1 MSYRAQITVAA
12 SAGFCPGVK
21 GAIDKVLELAK
32 EARGPVYTLGPL
44 IHNKQ
49 VIQTLEEKG
58 VRAVN
63 DASEIKEKGATLVI
77 RAHGIPPEAEAA
89 VRALD
94 LNVVD
99 ATCPLVKKVH
109 RNIKEW
115 ADKGYDTVIVG
126 DADHAEVIGLMG
138 YTAGRG
144 HVVSGPGEAARLPRL
159 KKANIVAQTTQEG
172 DVFMKTVEAVRGR
185 AGELIVSNTICA
197 PTRERQRETLELSA
211 KSDLVIVVGGKN
223 SANTA
228 RLFQIC
234 AKLAPRAVH
243 IEREDELEPEL
254 FDGVSS
260 VFITAGASTPV
271 WMIEKVLAR
280 ARELTEVRRSA
291 LAGGLE
297 FLWLLT
303 VTSCVFTAA
312 AAVALAYASMR
323 LQGLPA
329 SADMLALAGLFV
341 FSLHLTNRAAEK
353 GTAVPDR
360 SKQLL
365 FVRFGRTTRAIALL
379 AGVTAIALA
388 ARTTGTV
395 ALLLTAFF
403 WGMGMLYP
411 YKMPLGLDRF
421 AKFPG
426 SKDIMTALGWA
437 FVCAALPA
445 LSYGSLAYKSSQ
457 LAVLFAFTLVFARS
471 VMFGIS
477 HVHSDMIVG
486 DENFYKAAG
495 PRRTYAAVL
504 SVFIFMEG
512 VLIALKNLA
521 WKGPLVN
528 AMIAGLFYYLG
539 LIIFFYFRR
548 MPEKTLAETLID
560 SQFLILAG
568 LVLVS

>member
-32 EARGPVYTLGPL
+32 EAKGPIYTLGPL
-44 IHNKQ
+44 IHNRQ

-58 VRAVN
+58 VRAVK

-89 VRALD
+89 VRKLG

-109 RNIKEW
+109 RNIAEW
-115 ADKGYDTVIVG
+115 AEKGYSTVIVG

-138 YTAGRG
+138 YTSGRG
-144 HVVSGPGEAARLPRL
+144 FVVSGPEEAEKLPRL
-159 KKANIVAQTTQEG
+159 ERANIVAQTTQEG
-172 DVFMKTVEAVRGR
+172 DVFLKTAEAVRAR
-185 AGELIVSNTICA
+185 AGELIISNTICA
-197 PTRERQRETLELSA
+197 PTRERQRETVELSA
-211 KSDLVIVVGGKN
+211 ASDLVIVVGGKN

-243 IEREDELEPEL
+243 IEREDELSPEL

-271 WMIEKVLAR
+271 WMIEKVLAKSR
-280 ARELTEVRRSA
+280 ALTEVRRSA
-291 LAGGLE
+291 LAGWLE
-297 FLWLLT
+297 YLWLLT

-312 AAVALAYASMR
+312 AAVSLAYASMR
-323 LQGLPA
+323 LQGLPI
-329 SADMLALAGLFV
+329 SGDMLALAGLFV

-360 SKQLL
+360 AKRLL
-365 FVRFGRTTRAIALL
+365 FVRFGRATRVVALL
-379 AGVTAIALA
+379 AGVAALALA
-388 ARTTGTV
+388 ASLG
-395 ALLLTAFF
+395 AAAFLLTAFF

-411 YKMPLGLDRF
+411 YKMPLGLDSF

-457 LAVLFAFTLVFARS
+457 LAVVFAFTLVFARS

-486 DENFYKAAG
+486 NENFYKAAG

-504 SVFIFMEG
+504 SVFIFMEV

-521 WKGPLVN
+521 WKEPLVN
-528 AMIAGLFYYLG
+528 AMIAGMFYYLG

>member
-21 GAIDKVLELAK
+21 GAIDKVLELAAAGK
-32 EARGPVYTLGPL
+32 GPIYTLGPL

-58 VRAVN
+58 VRAVRE
-63 DASEIKEKGATLVI
+63 ASEIKEKGATLVI
-77 RAHGIPPEAEAA
+77 RAHGIPPELESA

-99 ATCPLVKKVH
+99 ATCPLVKRVH

-126 DADHAEVIGLMG
+126 DADHAEVVGLMG

-144 HVVSGPGEAARLPRL
+144 HVVSGPEEAARLPRL
-159 KKANIVAQTTQEG
+159 EKANIVAQTTQET
-172 DVFMKTVEAVRGR
+172 DVFLKTVEALRQNT
-185 AGELIVSNTICA
+185 GELIISNTICA
-197 PTRERQRETLELSA
+197 PTKQRQQETVELSRR
-211 KSDLVIVVGGKN
+211 SGLVIVVGGKN

-234 AKLAPRAVH
+234 SGLAPRAVH
-243 IEREDELEPEL
+243 IEREDELSPEL
-254 FDGVSS
+254 FDGASS
-260 VFITAGASTPV
+260 VFITAGASTPA
-271 WMIEKVLAR
+271 WMIEKVLTR
-280 ARELTEVRRSA
+280 ARELTEVRRSPFIA
-291 LAGGLE
+291 RLE

-323 LQGLPA
+323 LQGLPIGYE
-329 SADMLALAGLFV
+329 MLALAGLFV

-360 SKQLL
+360 AKHLL
-365 FVRFGRTTRAIALL
+365 FVRFGRATRAVALL
-379 AGVTAIALA
+379 AGVAAIALA
-388 ARTTGTV
+388 AGTTGPL

-411 YKMPLGLDRF
+411 YKMPLGLDSL

-457 LAVLFAFTLVFARS
+457 LAAVFAFTLVFARS

-486 DENFYKAAG
+486 KENFYKAAG
-495 PRRTYAAVL
+495 PKATYAAVL
-504 SVFIFMEG
+504 SIFIFMEG
-512 VLIALKNLA
+512 VLIALKNMA
-521 WKGPLVN
+521 WKEPLVN
-528 AMIAGLFYYLG
+528 AMIAGMFYYLG
-539 LIIFFYFRR
+539 LMIFFYFRR

-568 LVLVS
+568 LVWIS

>member
-21 GAIDKVLELAK
+21 GAIDKVLELA
-32 EARGPVYTLGPL
+32 AAGRSPVYTLGPL

-49 VIQTLEEKG
+49 VIETLEEKG
-58 VRAVN
+58 VRAVK

-77 RAHGIPPEAEAA
+77 RAHGIPPGLEAA

-99 ATCPLVKKVH
+99 ATCPLVKRVH

-115 ADKGYDTVIVG
+115 ADKGYATVIVG
-126 DADHAEVIGLMG
+126 DADHAEVVGLMG
-138 YTAGRG
+138 YTGGRG
-144 HVVSGPGEAARLPRL
+144 HVVSGPEEAARLPRL
-159 KKANIVAQTTQEG
+159 EKANIVAQTTQG
-172 DVFMKTVEAVRGR
+172 TDVFLRTVEALRPNT
-185 AGELIVSNTICA
+185 GELIVSNTICA
-197 PTRERQRETLELSA
+197 PTRERQSETMELSRR
-211 KSDLVIVVGGKN
+211 SGLVIVVGGKN

-228 RLFQIC
+228 RLFRIC
-234 AKLAPRAVH
+234 AGLAPRAVH
-243 IEREDELEPEL
+243 IEREDELSPEL

-260 VFITAGASTPV
+260 VFITAGASTPA
-271 WMIEKVLAR
+271 WMIEKALAR
-280 ARELTEVRRSA
+280 ARELTEIHRSP
-291 LAGGLE
+291 LAAGLE
-297 FLWLLT
+297 FLWLLL

-312 AAVALAYASMR
+312 GAVALAYASMR
-323 LQGLPA
+323 LQGLPISPA
-329 SADMLALAGLFV
+329 MLALAGLFV

-353 GTAVPDR
+353 GAAVPDR
-360 SKQLL
+360 AKQLL
-365 FVRFGRTTRAIALL
+365 FVRFGRTTRAVALL
-379 AGVTAIALA
+379 AGVAAIALA
-388 ARTTGTV
+388 AGTTGTL

-403 WGMGMLYP
+403 WAMGMLYP
-411 YKMPLGLDRF
+411 YKMPLGLDAL

-445 LSYGSLAYKSSQ
+445 LAWGSLAYKSSQ
-457 LAVLFAFTLVFARS
+457 LAVVFAFTLVFARS

-486 DENFYKAAG
+486 NENFYKAAG
-495 PRRTYAAVL
+495 PKATYAAVL
-504 SVFIFMEG
+504 SIFIFMEAI
-512 VLIALKNLA
+512 LIALKNMA
-521 WKGPLVN
+521 WKEPLVN
-528 AMIAGLFYYLG
+528 AMIAGMFYYLG
-539 LIIFFYFRR
+539 LMIFFYFRR